1 MILSIAALALFTSII
16 GGLTQAMGEPKEREA
31 ALITFLVTASGVT
44 LFSVG
49 SAFWGIVAGLLT
61 LAILNWGK
69 QDA

>member
-1 MILSIAALALFTSII
+1 
-16 GGLTQAMGEPKEREA
+16 
-31 ALITFLVTASGVT
+31 VTASGMT

-69 QDA
+69 RDA